1 MLASVGCYA
10 TFGAPGPFAHPS
22 QGGRAGPIPN
32 HVPRA
37 QGRRHWTRLVFLG
50 PTVGCRRSWRE
61 LMVHH
66 PSPTRVGGRSRHP
79 CGDRG
84 SRHKPLPT
92 QDPTR
97 VGFRT
102 RGYWH
107 LHART
112 RGHTGGS
119 AEVPRISVGPRARSA
134 WGTQT
139 GWLLTWSHAALT
151 TGSGEGGIPNHR
163 PSSWTPEP
171 HAWQRSFQL
180 PARHTVRASHRGTLR
195 RPVGGDAPNHR
206 LPRVTPG
213 PHAWQRSFQLPV
225 RHTVRASHCVTLR
238 KPVEGD
244 APNHRLSRETPGPR
258 ARHRFSPLPTCHAV
272 RASHCVTPWKL
283 VEGDAPNHRPP
294 RGTPG
299 SRAWPRPPLPPACHM
314 VEGAFHQMT
323 PGGKARRRRPQ
334 SPRARARQVLACN
347 RVRTGAE
354 VSCLN
359 QAVHGPF
366 AGYVCGA
373 DAAPSTLGN
382 QSALKLLMAGTLPLR
397 HCYLVALCVRHSTAA
412 GSGFSLGHGFTGNY
426 LFPWRWLCA
435 TPLLGP
441 SGFTANPPT
450 PLHCTRGA
458 HGISSKR

>member
-1 MLASVGCYA
+1 
-10 TFGAPGPFAHPS
+10 
-22 QGGRAGPIPN
+22 
-32 HVPRA
+32 
-37 QGRRHWTRLVFLG
+37 
-50 PTVGCRRSWRE
+50 
-61 LMVHH
+61 MVHH

-180 PARHTVRASHRGTLR
+180 PARHTVRASHRGTQR
-195 RPVGGDAPNHR
+195 KPVGGDAPNHR
-206 LPRVTPG
+206 LPRGTPG
-213 PHAWQRSFQLPV
+213 LHAWQRSSLLPA

-238 KPVEGD
+238 KPAEGD
-244 APNHRLSRETPGPR
+244 APNHRLPRETPGPR
-258 ARHRFSPLPTCHAV
+258 ARHRFSLLPTCHAV
-272 RASHCVTPWKL
+272 RASHRVTPRKL

-299 SRAWPRPPLPPACHM
+299 SRAWPRPPPPPACHM
-314 VEGAFHQMT
+314 VEGAFHLMT
-323 PGGKARRRRPQ
+323 PGGKARRRRLQ

-450 PLHCTRGA
+450 PLHCMRGA